1 MKLALIDTR
10 DDVIAIVLL
19 KSDTLQ
25 EAEAEAFEMLS
36 DVERLGCDCL
46 DDYHEGLGTSEWY
59 HVARLVS
66 KEANQ

>member
-1 MKLALIDTR
+1 MKLILIDTR
-10 DDVIAIVLL
+10 VDVIAIVLL

-46 DDYHEGLGTSEWY
+46 EDYQEGLLCEWY
-59 HVARLVS
+59 HIARLVS